1 MTYSALMKRVFG
13 VCCLLIG
20 FSVPLSFSLA
30 LTPGQPSARA
40 AQPTPAPQ
48 QPQAALRIWRVFVND
63 TPSLQR
69 LTSGPWDVLEARGPD
84 YLLVLG
90 GDAEA
95 AALRGLGYRVEEDH
109 TLPNLAGRDLNT
121 FFGGY
126 RTVTEHY
133 AKMDA
138 LAISHP
144 HLVTVVDYG
153 DSWRKLNSLPN
164 GHDLRAVCI
173 TAKQAG
179 DCALTPTAPK
189 PRFVLMAAIHAREL
203 STAEMA
209 WRLMDE
215 LIDNYNVNADITALL
230 QSTEVW
236 IIPVANPDG
245 RYIVQ
250 NGESTPY
257 TQRKNANTSLGSC
270 SNPPTGSS
278 QHGIDLN
285 RNATFGW
292 GGLGT
297 STSPCS
303 LVYLGSSPA
312 SEPEQWALEN
322 LFRQLYPD
330 QRGPNLTDAAPLTS
344 TGVFISLH
352 SYSNLV
358 LFPWGYVECG
368 GAACPSNL
376 RAPNDDG
383 LRTLGFRMSY
393 FNSYSTGQPS
403 ELLYAAS
410 GGTDDQT
417 YGDLGVA
424 SYTYEIGPSGGSCG
438 GFTPPYSCQDSI
450 FWPANRPALLYAAK
464 AARQP
469 YTLALGPST
478 LNPTLSTLTVTAGTP
493 VTLTATMAD
502 TTLGTVGIRPPSAR
516 AITAASAYVDT
527 PPWAGGTA
535 ITLTASDGAFNSAT
549 EAVIGLLP
557 TTGLSHGRHL
567 VYVQGRN
574 TSGHWGPVTALWLNV
589 DAPDAPV
596 AGLTLTSNTPNYIT
610 QPSVFTA
617 GVSAGDNV
625 QFTWHMGV
633 GAPVITTATTLTY
646 TYAAPGTYAVQVT
659 ASNNSSS
666 ASLATTAVISRAPSV
681 ITWSPTLSTTAFVG
695 ENVRFQFAVTSAIT
709 PPSGGL
715 VTVSDGG
722 AHACTASPTGSCLI
736 SFVAA
741 GTYNLTAT
749 YNGGTRHD
757 PASSALHGLEVQR
770 APVSLILGLP
780 TTPTRAGQAFTVTW
794 SVSTP
799 FGTPSGTLSLTA
811 TAPTETLTCLNAI
824 IAGQCTFTP
833 NYSGVYTLS
842 GLYAGSVSH
851 QPASLPSQ
859 PWNVWHTFYLPRMS
873 R

>member
-1 MTYSALMKRVFG
+1 MTYSTLMKRVFG

-95 AALRGLGYRVEEDH
+95 ATLRGLGYRVEEDH

-138 LAISHP
+138 LAVSHP

-164 GHDLRAVCI
+164 GHDLRAICI

-215 LIDNYNVNADITALL
+215 LITNYNVSADITALL

-236 IIPVANPDG
+236 VIPVANPDG

-250 NGESTPY
+250 NGENTPY

-270 SNPPTGSS
+270 SNPPTASS
-278 QHGIDLN
+278 QFGVDLN

-292 GGLGT
+292 GGAGT
-297 STSPCS
+297 STSPCN
-303 LVYLGSSPA
+303 LTYRGVSPA

-393 FNSYSTGQPS
+393 FNGYSTGQPS

-424 SYTYEIGPSGGSCG
+424 SYTYEIGPASGSCG
-438 GFTPPYSCQDSI
+438 GFTPPYSCQDNT

-469 YTLALGPST
+469 YSLALGPST
-478 LNPTLSTLTVTAGTP
+478 LNPALSTLTATVGAP
-493 VTLTATMAD
+493 VTLTATIAD
-502 TTLGTVGIRPPSAR
+502 NTLGTAGIRPPSAQN
-516 AITAASAYVDT
+516 ITAAEAYVAT
-527 PPWAGGTA
+527 PPWAGGTPL
-535 ITLTASDGAFNSAT
+535 TLTASDGAFNSVT
-549 EAVIGLLP
+549 EAVSGALP

-567 VYVQGRN
+567 VYVRGRN
-574 TSGHWGPVTALWLNV
+574 TSGHWGPITALWLNIE
-589 DAPDAPV
+589 APDAPV
-596 AGLTLTSNTPNYIT
+596 AGLTLASNAPNYIT

-617 GVSAGDNV
+617 SLDAGDNV
-625 QFTWHMGV
+625 QFTWQWGV
-633 GAPVITTATTLTY
+633 GAPVITTASTLTY
-646 TYAAPGTYAVQVT
+646 TYATPGTYVMQVT

-666 ASLATTAVISRAPSV
+666 ASLTSTVVISRAPSV
-681 ITWSPTLSTTAFVG
+681 ITWLPVPPATAFVG
-695 ENVRFQFAVTSAIT
+695 ENVRFQFVVSSSIT

-722 AHACTASPTGSCLI
+722 AYTCNASPTGSCQLG
-736 SFVAA
+736 FAA
-741 GTYNLTAT
+741 ADTYDLTAT

-757 PASSALHGLEVQR
+757 PASTVAHPLLVVR
-770 APVSLILGLP
+770 APVSLTLHAP
-780 TTPTRAGQAFTVTW
+780 ATPTFPGQPVTITW
-794 SVSTP
+794 VVSAP
-799 FGTPSGTLSLTA
+799 FGTPTGAITLTA
-811 TAPTETLTCLNAI
+811 SAGPTTHLCTTTLA
-824 IAGQCTFTP
+824 AGQCTFTP
-833 NYSGVYTLS
+833 TTSGAYMVTAS
-842 GLYAGSVSH
+842 YAGSASH
-851 QPASLPSQ
+851 TPATATTAWLA
-859 PWNVWHTFYLPRMS
+859 WHVVYLPLVWR
-873 R
+873 